1 MKQKKSIVVVVL
13 TIFFTSILL
22 SGTVSAQS
30 FSGYKDFRFGMQ
42 RNEVITKVERI
53 CKGLPWDPN
62 EKYSELTKTKD
73 GAIRGNWCYKIFGKN
88 RHVFFDFYK
97 DGELAQIQVEMDG
110 LNLKKNDRN
119 NTKTFVDHYYRV
131 HELLKQKYEL
141 EIPLTNSLI
150 QRFLE
155 DGVNDIYEIY
165 NDGKVVLNFTKRK
178 VGYAFFKSIMVIY
191 NNDHVGKHYTGLAKK
206 SRSAKSDD
214 F

>member
-30 FSGYKDFRFGMQ
+30 FSGYKDFKFGMQ
-42 RNEVITKVERI
+42 RNEVITIVERI

-62 EKYSELTKTKD
+62 QKYEEGRS

-88 RHVFFDFYK
+88 RHVYFDFYK
-97 DGELAQIQVEMDG
+97 NGELAQIQVDMDG

-119 NTKTFVDHYYRV
+119 NIKTFVDHYYRV

-165 NDGKVVLNFTKRK
+165 NDGKVVLKFTKRK
-178 VGYAFFKSIMVIY
+178 VGYAFFKRIMVVY
-191 NNDHVGKHYTGLAKK
+191 STDNVGKYLTSLAKK

>member
-1 MKQKKSIVVVVL
+1 
-13 TIFFTSILL
+13 L

-42 RNEVITKVERI
+42 RNEVITIVERI

-62 EKYSELTKTKD
+62 QKYDKGIS

-88 RHVFFDFYK
+88 RHVYLDFYK
-97 DGELAQIQVEMDG
+97 TGELAQIQVEMDG

-119 NTKTFVDHYYRV
+119 NIKTFVDHYYRV

-165 NDGKVVLNFTKRK
+165 NDGKVVLKFTKRK
-178 VGYAFFKSIMVIY
+178 VGYAFFKRIMVVY
-191 NNDHVGKHYTGLAKK
+191 STDNVGKYLTSLAKK